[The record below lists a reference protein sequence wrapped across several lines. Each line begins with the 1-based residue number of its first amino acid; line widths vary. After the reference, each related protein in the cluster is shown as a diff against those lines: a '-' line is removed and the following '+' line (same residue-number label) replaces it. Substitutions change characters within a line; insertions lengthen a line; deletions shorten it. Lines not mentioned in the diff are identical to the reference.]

1 MASKDIS
8 LDDLKDVV
16 RCELDKRGILNEIK
30 AKLMAE
36 ILVAINDE
44 EDSKPC
50 IPKENII
57 INSLIYEYLMH
68 NGYSSSS
75 SVLLCESGMNIN
87 SEENKSL
94 DNIQILD
101 RNQLLN
107 ILSIKSDKNLP
118 ILYSLIGKIV

>member
-1 MASKDIS
+1 
-8 LDDLKDVV
+8 
-16 RCELDKRGILNEIK
+16 
-30 AKLMAE
+30 
-36 ILVAINDE
+36 
-44 EDSKPC
+44 
-50 IPKENII
+50 
-57 INSLIYEYLMH
+57 
-68 NGYSSSS
+68 
-75 SVLLCESGMNIN
+75 MNIN